1 MFDEF
6 LLEVS
11 FIKLKIKGYLE
22 NKHTKEKI
30 IIDTIGIKTKN
41 NIKYKQDDVT
51 YKIKIIDNKI
61 ELIRENEEFIN
72 TFIFEKGK
80 ITKSEYYLKEF
91 STSIYVELKTD
102 NIVISED
109 KIEIMYTIN
118 ETSEEYQYIIEMSE
132 KI

>member
-22 NKHTKEKI
+22 NKHTKEKL
-30 IIDTIGIKTKN
+30 IIDTIGTKTRN

-51 YKIKIIDNKI
+51 YKIKINNNKI
-61 ELIRENEEFIN
+61 ELIREKEEFIN
-72 TFIFEKGK
+72 TFIFEKAK